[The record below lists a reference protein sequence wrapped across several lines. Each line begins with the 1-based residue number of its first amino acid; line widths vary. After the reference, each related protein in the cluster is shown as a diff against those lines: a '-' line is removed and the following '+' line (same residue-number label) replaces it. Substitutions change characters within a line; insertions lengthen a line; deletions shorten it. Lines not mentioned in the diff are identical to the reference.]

1 MRDPFRG
8 TKLMFSDILGEPEVV
23 FAWWPVKCYDG
34 SWAWM
39 QPVYR
44 RLCLIKPYL
53 ANGYSDEP
61 WWQYA
66 KPI

>member
-8 TKLMFSDILGEPEVV
+8 TELMFSDILGEPDLV

-34 SWAWM
+34 SWVWM
-39 QPVYR
+39 RPVYR
-44 RLCLIKPYL
+44 RLCVIKTYL
-53 ANGYSDEP
+53 ANGRNEDP